1 MTTNHTQT
9 KAPIR
14 TADGHLID
22 ESHAEMLIDEG
33 MFYVLLRLV
42 TFADFLFSK
51 LTDLTIFACFNVEM

>member
-42 TFADFLFSK
+42 TFADFLSLMFPK
-51 LTDLTIFACFNVEM
+51 RR